1 MNFNLFIA
9 RKLFREHGDVKKV
22 SRPAILIATSG
33 VAVGLAV
40 MIISV
45 CVVLGFKQ
53 EISSKVVGFGSHI
66 QIQNY
71 ASVTTNSPQ
80 PIAVPPALMKEV
92 GDMKGVAHVQRFCN
106 KEGILKTDADFKGIL
121 LHGVGV
127 EFDASFL
134 KAHMEEGE
142 LPSFS
147 DTVASNRIVI
157 SRQIADELHLEV
169 GSKVFAYFF
178 ENSVRTRRFTVSG
191 IYCTHLTEFDKALV
205 FTDLYTCNRLNAWA
219 PDQYSGIEISVKDLN
234 RVDEVSGA
242 LIKLVNRK
250 TDAYGGSYV
259 TMTIQELY
267 PSYFLVFCRVRHGER
282 IALGK
287 YNRNRHSGSSA
298 LYRSIPFGC
307 VDILCGFGTG
317 LVQSRVCTGYQCGY
331 FGDMRV
337 VAYRSEFLGFPYPS
351 GSVYSF

>member
-92 GDMKGVAHVQRFCN
+92 GDVEGVAHVQRFCN

-121 LHGVGV
+121 LHGVGA

-250 TDAYGGSYV
+250 TDAYGGSYL
-259 TMTIQELY
+259 M
-267 PSYFLVFCRVRHGER
+267 FLSVFFF
-282 IALGK
+282 
-287 YNRNRHSGSSA
+287 RNS
-298 LYRSIPFGC
+298 L
-307 VDILCGFGTG
+307 
-317 LVQSRVCTGYQCGY
+317 
-331 FGDMRV
+331 
-337 VAYRSEFLGFPYPS
+337 
-351 GSVYSF
+351 